1 MSDNF
6 DRLVE
11 KGRRDFR
18 IGMAILTETIIIC
31 CLVIIVFDP
40 FYHIFRGLSALGIGA
55 APRSP
60 VRGEES

>member
-1 MSDNF
+1 MESYQDILEHELRNAVEVNGGTVMSDNF

-40 FYHIFRGLSALGIGA
+40 F
-55 APRSP
+55 
-60 VRGEES
+60 